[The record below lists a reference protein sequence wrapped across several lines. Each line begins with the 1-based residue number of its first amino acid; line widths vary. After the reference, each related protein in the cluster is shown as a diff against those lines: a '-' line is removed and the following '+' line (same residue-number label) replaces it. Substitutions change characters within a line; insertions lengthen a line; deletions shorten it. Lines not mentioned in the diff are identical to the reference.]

1 MYKEVQRALRSFFVR
16 SSTAAAQ
23 QPQQQPPH
31 HQQQQQQA
39 EWQLQQQPL
48 GLRSAVR
55 DADLPPALA
64 DGSFG
69 GGGGND
75 GSTAGSITGSLAVA
89 EPDAQVCST
98 IACTIRSSRY
108 ATLCR
113 QVSLYIRT

>member
-1 MYKEVQRALRSFFVR
+1 MYKEVQRALRSFLVR

-23 QPQQQPPH
+23 PQPPAQ
-31 HQQQQQQA
+31 QQQQQQA

-69 GGGGND
+69 GSGGGD
-75 GSTAGSITGSLAVA
+75 DSAAGSITGSPAAA
-89 EPDAQVCST
+89 EPDAQVCSNL
-98 IACTIRSSRY
+98 ACCTPE
-108 ATLCR
+108 
-113 QVSLYIRT
+113 LYMQ